1 MILSGREGIDLPA
14 RSAMSLAA
22 LTAGNLMGGDP
33 ALTLPAPGASL
44 VIGVAV
50 GLLNGLGV
58 AVMRVPPLMT
68 MPGTARVMVMPTQGQ
83 TSGAASPLLQGFIQ
97 RQFPL
102 GLPGILW
109 VRAALIPGI
118 RLMLTWTGFGLNLS
132 AVGSNDLATEVSGV
146 RVRATRIL
154 AFGPSQL
161 WSGPWSRP
169 FSGFGGFCLP
179 G

>member
-44 VIGVAV
+44 AI
-50 GLLNGLGV
+50 GV